1 MRTVSL
7 TSDEGVEQNQKK
19 WRNASWISDF
29 GCPGW
34 HDRQNNVTKNGDH
47 DDDDEEEEA
56 DDYDDE
62 CIRWEKVYVT
72 QLRCLALSRCRLL
85 KVMNGERNLTD

>member
-1 MRTVSL
+1 MIKAWNKIRKSGGIQAGFQTL
-7 TSDEGVEQNQKK
+7 DI
-19 WRNASWISDF
+19 R
-29 GCPGW
+29 GW

-47 DDDDEEEEA
+47 DDDEEEEA

-62 CIRWEKVYVT
+62 CIRWEKVYVM
-72 QLRCLALSRCRLL
+72 QLRCLALSRCWLL